1 MPVDVIIDPSS
12 GQIYWNDNAGSG
24 STQSIAISGNA
35 SDSINFV
42 GYSNFYSAGGGGI
55 GTNILATFND
65 SATATL
71 VPGTNGY
78 DLGSNSLRWELFAT
92 NINASGTLTLSSST
106 ASTST
111 TTGALIVTG
120 GVGVGGSINVGGVS
134 KFTSSA
140 SSTSTSTGALII
152 TGGVGVGGS
161 INVGGTSFFTA
172 SSASTNTT
180 TGAVVITG
188 GLGVGGSVNAGTAVS
203 APLFSSPSAV
213 VLRPGTDTISGIQFC
228 RTGTGST
235 IMVIDTLNS
244 RVGIGLTNPEYDL
257 EVNGEISAT
266 LKSFIIPHPTK
277 PGMRLRYTSLEGPE
291 NGVYF
296 RGELK
301 GSNVIELPD
310 YWTGLVD
317 DKTITVH
324 LTPIGNKTIFVKEIR
339 DNKVFVGARLFQ
351 KIHCFYSV
359 WAERKDVP
367 KLKVEI

>member
-92 NINASGTLTLSSST
+92 NINASGTITFSSST

-111 TTGALIVTG
+111 TSGALIVTG
-120 GVGVGGSINVGGVS
+120 GVGIGGSINVGGVS

-140 SSTSTSTGALII
+140 T
-152 TGGVGVGGS
+152 
-161 INVGGTSFFTA
+161 
-172 SSASTNTT
+172 STNTT
-180 TGAVVITG
+180 TGAIVITG
-188 GLGVGGSVNAGTAVS
+188 GLGVGGSINAGTAVS

-228 RTGTGST
+228 KTGTGST

-266 LKSFIIPHPTK
+266 LKSFIINHPTK
-277 PGMRLRYTSLEGPE
+277 PGMRLRHTSLEGPE

-301 GSNVIELPD
+301 GKNVIELPD

-317 DKTITVH
+317 SSTISVH
-324 LTPIGNKTIFVKEIR
+324 LTPIGNKTIFVKEIK

>member
-78 DLGSNSLRWELFAT
+78 DLGSDSLRWELFAT

-111 TTGALIVTG
+111 TTGALIV
-120 GVGVGGSINVGGVS
+120 
-134 KFTSSA
+134 
-140 SSTSTSTGALII
+140 

-228 RTGTGST
+228 RTGTGAT

-291 NGVYF
+291 NAVYF

>member
-78 DLGSNSLRWELFAT
+78 DLGSTSLRWELFAT

-111 TTGALIVTG
+111 TTGALIV
-120 GVGVGGSINVGGVS
+120 
-134 KFTSSA
+134 
-140 SSTSTSTGALII
+140 

-228 RTGTGST
+228 RTGTGAT

>member
-120 GVGVGGSINVGGVS
+120 GVGVGGSINVGG
-134 KFTSSA
+134 
-140 SSTSTSTGALII
+140 
-152 TGGVGVGGS
+152 
-161 INVGGTSFFTA
+161 TSFFTA

-228 RTGTGST
+228 RTGTGAT

-291 NGVYF
+291 NGVYL

>member
-120 GVGVGGSINVGGVS
+120 GVGVGGSINVGG
-134 KFTSSA
+134 
-140 SSTSTSTGALII
+140 
-152 TGGVGVGGS
+152 
-161 INVGGTSFFTA
+161 TSFFTA

-228 RTGTGST
+228 RTGTGAT

-244 RVGIGLTNPEYDL
+244 RVGIGLTNPEYYL
-257 EVNGEISAT
+257 EVNGEISETFVGNTKSISNDPINIPPT
-266 LKSFIIPHPTK
+266 LKRVNSSTP
-277 PGMRLRYTSLEGPE
+277 RC
-291 NGVYF
+291 
-296 RGELK
+296 
-301 GSNVIELPD
+301 
-310 YWTGLVD
+310 WTM
-317 DKTITVH
+317 
-324 LTPIGNKTIFVKEIR
+324 
-339 DNKVFVGARLFQ
+339 
-351 KIHCFYSV
+351 
-359 WAERKDVP
+359 WAESAM
-367 KLKVEI
+367 

>member
-55 GTNILATFND
+55 GTNIRATFND
-65 SATATL
+65 SATATF

-78 DLGSNSLRWELFAT
+78 DLGSDSLRWELFAT
-92 NINASGTLTLSSST
+92 NINASGTITFSSST

-111 TTGALIVTG
+111 TSGALIVTG
-120 GVGVGGSINVGGVS
+120 GVGIGGSINVGGVS

-140 SSTSTSTGALII
+140 TSTNTSTGAI
-152 TGGVGVGGS
+152 
-161 INVGGTSFFTA
+161 
-172 SSASTNTT
+172 
-180 TGAVVITG
+180 VITG
-188 GLGVGGSVNAGTAVS
+188 GLGVGGSINAGTAVS

-213 VLRPGTDTISGIQFC
+213 VLRPGADTISGIQFC
-228 RTGTGST
+228 KTGTGST

-266 LKSFIIPHPTK
+266 LKSFIINHPTK
-277 PGMRLRYTSLEGPE
+277 PGMRLRHTSLEGPE

-301 GSNVIELPD
+301 GKNVIELPD

-317 DKTITVH
+317 SSTISVH
-324 LTPIGNKTIFVKEIR
+324 LTPIGNKTIFVKEIK

-351 KIHCFYSV
+351 KNHCFYSV

>member
-55 GTNILATFND
+55 GTNIRATFND
-65 SATATL
+65 SATATF

-78 DLGSNSLRWELFAT
+78 DLGSDSLRWELFAT
-92 NINASGTLTLSSST
+92 NINASGTFTLSSST

-120 GVGVGGSINVGGVS
+120 GVGIGGSINVGGVS

-140 SSTSTSTGALII
+140 T
-152 TGGVGVGGS
+152 
-161 INVGGTSFFTA
+161 
-172 SSASTNTT
+172 STNTT
-180 TGAVVITG
+180 TGAIVITG
-188 GLGVGGSVNAGTAVS
+188 GLGVGGSINAGTAVS

-228 RTGTGST
+228 KTGTGST

-266 LKSFIIPHPTK
+266 LKSFIINHPTK
-277 PGMRLRYTSLEGPE
+277 PGMRLRHTSLEGPE

-301 GSNVIELPD
+301 GKNVIELPD

-317 DKTITVH
+317 SSTISVH
-324 LTPIGNKTIFVKEIR
+324 LTPIGNKTIFVKEIK

>member
-35 SDSINFV
+35 SDSINIV

-78 DLGSNSLRWELFAT
+78 DLGSSSLRWDIYGT
-92 NINASGTLTLSSST
+92 NLDLSGTLTLSSST

-134 KFTSSA
+134 KFTSSTA
-140 SSTSTSTGALII
+140 STNSSTGAVI
-152 TGGVGVGGS
+152 
-161 INVGGTSFFTA
+161 
-172 SSASTNTT
+172 
-180 TGAVVITG
+180 ITG

-203 APLFSSPSAV
+203 APLFSSSAAV

-228 RTGTGST
+228 RTGTGAT

-257 EVNGEISAT
+257 EVAGEISAT
-266 LKSFIIPHPTK
+266 LKSFIIDHPTK

-317 DKTITVH
+317 ENTITVH

>member
-78 DLGSNSLRWELFAT
+78 DLGSTSLRWELFAT

-111 TTGALIVTG
+111 TTGALIV
-120 GVGVGGSINVGGVS
+120 
-134 KFTSSA
+134 
-140 SSTSTSTGALII
+140 

-228 RTGTGST
+228 RTGTGAT

-291 NGVYF
+291 NAVYF

-324 LTPIGNKTIFVKEIR
+324 LTPIGNKTILVIEIR

>member
-55 GTNILATFND
+55 GTNIRATFND
-65 SATATL
+65 SATATF

-78 DLGSNSLRWELFAT
+78 DLGSDSLRWDLFAT

-111 TTGALIVTG
+111 TTGALIV
-120 GVGVGGSINVGGVS
+120 
-134 KFTSSA
+134 
-140 SSTSTSTGALII
+140 

-228 RTGTGST
+228 RTGTGAT

-291 NGVYF
+291 NAVYF

>member
-1 MPVDVIIDPSS
+1 MPVDVIIDTSS

-35 SDSINFV
+35 SDSVNFV

-78 DLGSNSLRWELFAT
+78 DLGSTSLRWELFAT

-111 TTGALIVTG
+111 TTGALIV
-120 GVGVGGSINVGGVS
+120 
-134 KFTSSA
+134 
-140 SSTSTSTGALII
+140 

-228 RTGTGST
+228 RTGTGAT

>member
-35 SDSINFV
+35 SDSINIV

-78 DLGSNSLRWELFAT
+78 DLGSSSLRWDIYGT
-92 NINASGTLTLSSST
+92 NLDLSGTLTLSSST

-134 KFTSSA
+134 KFTSSTA
-140 SSTSTSTGALII
+140 STNSSTGAVI
-152 TGGVGVGGS
+152 
-161 INVGGTSFFTA
+161 
-172 SSASTNTT
+172 
-180 TGAVVITG
+180 ITG
-188 GLGVGGSVNAGTAVS
+188 GLGVGGSVHAGTAVS
-203 APLFSSPSAV
+203 APLFSFSAAV

-228 RTGTGST
+228 RTGTGAT

-257 EVNGEISAT
+257 EVAGEISAT
-266 LKSFIIPHPTK
+266 LKSFIIDHPTK

-317 DKTITVH
+317 ENTITVH
-324 LTPIGNKTIFVKEIR
+324 LTPIGNKTIFVKEIK

>member
-35 SDSINFV
+35 SDSINIV

-78 DLGSNSLRWELFAT
+78 DLGSSSLRWDIYGT
-92 NINASGTLTLSSST
+92 NLDLSGTLTLSSST

-120 GVGVGGSINVGGVS
+120 GVGVGGSINVG
-134 KFTSSA
+134 
-140 SSTSTSTGALII
+140 
-152 TGGVGVGGS
+152 
-161 INVGGTSFFTA
+161 
-172 SSASTNTT
+172 
-180 TGAVVITG
+180 AVIITG

-203 APLFSSPSAV
+203 APLFSSSAAV

-228 RTGTGST
+228 KTGTGST

-257 EVNGEISAT
+257 EVAGEISAT
-266 LKSFIIPHPTK
+266 LKSFIIDHPTK

-317 DKTITVH
+317 ANTITVH

>member
-120 GVGVGGSINVGGVS
+120 GVGVGGSINVGG
-134 KFTSSA
+134 
-140 SSTSTSTGALII
+140 
-152 TGGVGVGGS
+152 
-161 INVGGTSFFTA
+161 TSFFTS

-228 RTGTGST
+228 RTGTGAT

>member
-55 GTNILATFND
+55 GTNIRATFND
-65 SATATL
+65 SATATF

-78 DLGSNSLRWELFAT
+78 DLGSDSLRWELFAT

-111 TTGALIVTG
+111 T
-120 GVGVGGSINVGGVS
+120 
-134 KFTSSA
+134 
-140 SSTSTSTGALII
+140 TGALII

-228 RTGTGST
+228 RTGTGAT

-339 DNKVFVGARLFQ
+339 DNKVFVGAKLFQ

>member
-55 GTNILATFND
+55 GTNIRATFND
-65 SATATL
+65 SATATF

-78 DLGSNSLRWELFAT
+78 DLGSDSLRWELFAT
-92 NINASGTLTLSSST
+92 NINASGTITFSSST

-111 TTGALIVTG
+111 TSGALIVTG
-120 GVGVGGSINVGGVS
+120 GVGIGGSINVGGVS

-140 SSTSTSTGALII
+140 T
-152 TGGVGVGGS
+152 
-161 INVGGTSFFTA
+161 
-172 SSASTNTT
+172 STNTT
-180 TGAVVITG
+180 TGAIVITG
-188 GLGVGGSVNAGTAVS
+188 GLGVGGSINAGTAVS

-228 RTGTGST
+228 KTGTGST

-266 LKSFIIPHPTK
+266 LKSFIINHPTK
-277 PGMRLRYTSLEGPE
+277 PGMRLRHTSLEGPE

-301 GSNVIELPD
+301 GKNVIELPD

-317 DKTITVH
+317 SSTISVH
-324 LTPIGNKTIFVKEIR
+324 LTPIGNKTIFVKEIK

>member
-120 GVGVGGSINVGGVS
+120 GVGVGGSINVGG
-134 KFTSSA
+134 
-140 SSTSTSTGALII
+140 
-152 TGGVGVGGS
+152 
-161 INVGGTSFFTA
+161 TSFFTA

-228 RTGTGST
+228 RTGTGAT

-291 NGVYF
+291 NGVYL

-339 DNKVFVGARLFQ
+339 DNKVFVVARLFQ

>member
-78 DLGSNSLRWELFAT
+78 DLGSDSLRWELFAT
-92 NINASGTLTLSSST
+92 NINASGTITFSSST

-111 TTGALIVTG
+111 TSGALIVTG
-120 GVGVGGSINVGGVS
+120 GVGIGGSINVGGVS

-140 SSTSTSTGALII
+140 SST
-152 TGGVGVGGS
+152 
-161 INVGGTSFFTA
+161 
-172 SSASTNTT
+172 NTT
-180 TGAVVITG
+180 TGAIVITG
-188 GLGVGGSVNAGTAVS
+188 GLGVGGSINAGTAVS

-228 RTGTGST
+228 KTGTGST

-266 LKSFIIPHPTK
+266 LKSFIINHPTK
-277 PGMRLRYTSLEGPE
+277 PGMRLRHTSLEGPE

-301 GSNVIELPD
+301 GKNVIELPD

-317 DKTITVH
+317 SSTISVH
-324 LTPIGNKTIFVKEIR
+324 LTPIGNKTIFVKEIK

>member
-35 SDSINFV
+35 SDSINIV

-78 DLGSNSLRWELFAT
+78 DLGSSSLRWDIYGT
-92 NINASGTLTLSSST
+92 NLDLSGTLTLSSST

-134 KFTSSA
+134 KFTSSTA
-140 SSTSTSTGALII
+140 STNSSTGAVI
-152 TGGVGVGGS
+152 
-161 INVGGTSFFTA
+161 
-172 SSASTNTT
+172 
-180 TGAVVITG
+180 ITG
-188 GLGVGGSVNAGTAVS
+188 GLGVGGSVHAGTAVS
-203 APLFSSPSAV
+203 APLFSSSAAV

-228 RTGTGST
+228 RTGTGAT

-257 EVNGEISAT
+257 EVAGEISAT
-266 LKSFIIPHPTK
+266 LKSFIIDHPTK

-317 DKTITVH
+317 ENTITVH

>member
-120 GVGVGGSINVGGVS
+120 GVGVGGSINVGG
-134 KFTSSA
+134 
-140 SSTSTSTGALII
+140 
-152 TGGVGVGGS
+152 
-161 INVGGTSFFTA
+161 TSFFTA

-228 RTGTGST
+228 RTGTGAT

-317 DKTITVH
+317 ASTITVH
-324 LTPIGNKTIFVKEIR
+324 LTPIGNKTIFVKEIK

>member
-35 SDSINFV
+35 SDSINIV

-78 DLGSNSLRWELFAT
+78 DLGSTSLRWDIYGT
-92 NINASGTLTLSSST
+92 NLDLSGTLTLSSST

-134 KFTSSA
+134 KFISSA
-140 SSTSTSTGALII
+140 
-152 TGGVGVGGS
+152 
-161 INVGGTSFFTA
+161 
-172 SSASTNTT
+172 ASTNSS

-203 APLFSSPSAV
+203 APLFSSSAAL

-228 RTGTGST
+228 RTGTGAT

-257 EVNGEISAT
+257 EVAGEISAT
-266 LKSFIIPHPTK
+266 LKSFIIDHPTK

-317 DKTITVH
+317 ENTITVH

>member
-65 SATATL
+65 SATATF

-78 DLGSNSLRWELFAT
+78 DLGSDSLRWELFAT
-92 NINASGTLTLSSST
+92 NINASGTITFSSST

-111 TTGALIVTG
+111 TSGALIVTG
-120 GVGVGGSINVGGVS
+120 GVGIGGSINVGGVS

-140 SSTSTSTGALII
+140 T
-152 TGGVGVGGS
+152 
-161 INVGGTSFFTA
+161 
-172 SSASTNTT
+172 STNTT
-180 TGAVVITG
+180 TGAIVITG
-188 GLGVGGSVNAGTAVS
+188 GLGVGGSINAGTAVS

-228 RTGTGST
+228 KTGTGST

-266 LKSFIIPHPTK
+266 LKSFIINHPTK
-277 PGMRLRYTSLEGPE
+277 PGMRLRHTSLEGPE

-301 GSNVIELPD
+301 GKNVIELPD

-317 DKTITVH
+317 SSTISVH
-324 LTPIGNKTIFVKEIR
+324 LTPIGNKTIFVKEIK

>member
-78 DLGSNSLRWELFAT
+78 DLGSDSLRWELFAT

-134 KFTSSA
+134 KFTSS
-140 SSTSTSTGALII
+140 
-152 TGGVGVGGS
+152 
-161 INVGGTSFFTA
+161 
-172 SSASTNTT
+172 SASTNST

-228 RTGTGST
+228 RTGTGAT

>member
-55 GTNILATFND
+55 GTNIRATFND
-65 SATATL
+65 SATATF

-78 DLGSNSLRWELFAT
+78 DLGSDSLRWELFAT
-92 NINASGTLTLSSST
+92 NINASGTITFSSST

-111 TTGALIVTG
+111 TSGALIVTG
-120 GVGVGGSINVGGVS
+120 GVGIGGSINVGGVS

-140 SSTSTSTGALII
+140 T
-152 TGGVGVGGS
+152 
-161 INVGGTSFFTA
+161 
-172 SSASTNTT
+172 STNTT
-180 TGAVVITG
+180 TGAIVITG
-188 GLGVGGSVNAGTAVS
+188 GLGVGGSINAGTAVS

-213 VLRPGTDTISGIQFC
+213 VLRPGSDTISGIQFC
-228 RTGTGST
+228 KTGTGST

-266 LKSFIIPHPTK
+266 LKSFIINHPTK
-277 PGMRLRYTSLEGPE
+277 PGMRLRHTSLEGPE

-301 GSNVIELPD
+301 GKNVIELPD

-317 DKTITVH
+317 SSTISVH
-324 LTPIGNKTIFVKEIR
+324 LTPIGNKTIFVKEIK

>member
-120 GVGVGGSINVGGVS
+120 GVGVGGSINVGG
-134 KFTSSA
+134 
-140 SSTSTSTGALII
+140 
-152 TGGVGVGGS
+152 
-161 INVGGTSFFTA
+161 TSFFTS
-172 SSASTNTT
+172 SSASTNST

-228 RTGTGST
+228 RTGTGAT

-367 KLKVEI
+367 KLIVEI

>member
-55 GTNILATFND
+55 GTNIRATFND
-65 SATATL
+65 SATATF

-78 DLGSNSLRWELFAT
+78 DLGSASKRWELFAT

-111 TTGALIVTG
+111 T
-120 GVGVGGSINVGGVS
+120 
-134 KFTSSA
+134 
-140 SSTSTSTGALII
+140 TGALII

-228 RTGTGST
+228 RTGTGAT

-291 NGVYF
+291 NAVYF

>member
-35 SDSINFV
+35 SDSINIV

-78 DLGSNSLRWELFAT
+78 DLGSSSLRWDIYGT
-92 NINASGTLTLSSST
+92 NLDLSGTLTLSSST

-111 TTGALIVTG
+111 TTGALVVTG

-134 KFTSSA
+134 KFTSSTA
-140 SSTSTSTGALII
+140 STNSSTGAVI
-152 TGGVGVGGS
+152 
-161 INVGGTSFFTA
+161 
-172 SSASTNTT
+172 
-180 TGAVVITG
+180 ITG
-188 GLGVGGSVNAGTAVS
+188 GLGVGGSVHAGTAVS
-203 APLFSSPSAV
+203 APLFSSSSAV

-228 RTGTGST
+228 KTGTGST

-257 EVNGEISAT
+257 EVAGEISAT
-266 LKSFIIPHPTK
+266 LKSFIIDHPTK

-317 DKTITVH
+317 ENTITVH
-324 LTPIGNKTIFVKEIR
+324 LTPIGNKTIFVKEIK

>member
-55 GTNILATFND
+55 GTNIRATFND
-65 SATATL
+65 SATATF

-78 DLGSNSLRWELFAT
+78 DLGSDSLRWELFAT
-92 NINASGTLTLSSST
+92 NINASGTITFSSST

-111 TTGALIVTG
+111 TSGALIVTG
-120 GVGVGGSINVGGVS
+120 GVGIGGSINVGGVS

-140 SSTSTSTGALII
+140 T
-152 TGGVGVGGS
+152 
-161 INVGGTSFFTA
+161 
-172 SSASTNTT
+172 STNTT
-180 TGAVVITG
+180 TGAIVITG
-188 GLGVGGSVNAGTAVS
+188 GLGVGGSINAGTAVS

-228 RTGTGST
+228 KTGTGST

-266 LKSFIIPHPTK
+266 LKSFIINHPTK
-277 PGMRLRYTSLEGPE
+277 PGMRLRHTSLEGPE

-301 GSNVIELPD
+301 GKNVIELPD

-317 DKTITVH
+317 SSTISVH
-324 LTPIGNKTIFVKEIR
+324 LTPIGNKTIFVKEIK

-367 KLKVEI
+367 KLQVEI

>member
-55 GTNILATFND
+55 GTNIRATFND
-65 SATATL
+65 SATATF

-78 DLGSNSLRWELFAT
+78 DLGSDSLRWELFAT
-92 NINASGTLTLSSST
+92 NINASGTITFSSST

-111 TTGALIVTG
+111 TSGALIVTG
-120 GVGVGGSINVGGVS
+120 GVGIGGSINVGGVS

-140 SSTSTSTGALII
+140 SST
-152 TGGVGVGGS
+152 
-161 INVGGTSFFTA
+161 
-172 SSASTNTT
+172 NTT
-180 TGAVVITG
+180 TGAIVITG
-188 GLGVGGSVNAGTAVS
+188 GLGVGGSINAGTAVS

-228 RTGTGST
+228 KTGTGST

-266 LKSFIIPHPTK
+266 LKSFIINHPTK
-277 PGMRLRYTSLEGPE
+277 PGMRLRHTSLEGPE

-301 GSNVIELPD
+301 GKNVIELPD

-317 DKTITVH
+317 SSTISVH
-324 LTPIGNKTIFVKEIR
+324 LTPIGNKTIFVKEIK

>member
-120 GVGVGGSINVGGVS
+120 GVGVGGSINVGG
-134 KFTSSA
+134 
-140 SSTSTSTGALII
+140 
-152 TGGVGVGGS
+152 
-161 INVGGTSFFTA
+161 TSFFTA

-188 GLGVGGSVNAGTAVS
+188 GLGVGGSVNAGISVS
-203 APLFSSPSAV
+203 SPLFSSPSVV

-228 RTGTGST
+228 RTGTGAT

>member
-55 GTNILATFND
+55 GTNIRATFND
-65 SATATL
+65 SATATF

-78 DLGSNSLRWELFAT
+78 DLGSDSLRWELFAT
-92 NINASGTLTLSSST
+92 NINASGTITFSSST

-120 GVGVGGSINVGGVS
+120 GVGIGGSINVGGVS

-140 SSTSTSTGALII
+140 TSTNTSTGAI
-152 TGGVGVGGS
+152 
-161 INVGGTSFFTA
+161 
-172 SSASTNTT
+172 
-180 TGAVVITG
+180 VITG
-188 GLGVGGSVNAGTAVS
+188 GLGVGGSINAGTAVS

-228 RTGTGST
+228 KTGTGST

-266 LKSFIIPHPTK
+266 LKSFIINHPTK
-277 PGMRLRYTSLEGPE
+277 PGMRLRHTSLEGPE

-301 GSNVIELPD
+301 GKNVIELPD

-317 DKTITVH
+317 SSTISVH
-324 LTPIGNKTIFVKEIR
+324 LTPIGNKTIFVKEIK

-351 KIHCFYSV
+351 KIHCYYSV

>member
-55 GTNILATFND
+55 GTNIRATFND
-65 SATATL
+65 SATATF

-78 DLGSNSLRWELFAT
+78 DLGSDSLRWELFAT
-92 NINASGTLTLSSST
+92 NINASGTITFSSST

-120 GVGVGGSINVGGVS
+120 GVGIGGSINVGGVS

-140 SSTSTSTGALII
+140 T
-152 TGGVGVGGS
+152 
-161 INVGGTSFFTA
+161 
-172 SSASTNTT
+172 STNTA
-180 TGAVVITG
+180 TGAIVITG
-188 GLGVGGSVNAGTAVS
+188 GLGVGGSINAGTAVS

-228 RTGTGST
+228 KTGTGST

-266 LKSFIIPHPTK
+266 LKSFIINHPTK
-277 PGMRLRYTSLEGPE
+277 PGMRLRHTSLEGPE

-301 GSNVIELPD
+301 GKNVIELPD

-317 DKTITVH
+317 SSTISVH
-324 LTPIGNKTIFVKEIR
+324 LTPIGNKTIFVKEIK

>member
-78 DLGSNSLRWELFAT
+78 DLGSDSLRWELFAT

-120 GVGVGGSINVGGVS
+120 GVGVGGSINVGG
-134 KFTSSA
+134 
-140 SSTSTSTGALII
+140 
-152 TGGVGVGGS
+152 
-161 INVGGTSFFTA
+161 TSFFTS
-172 SSASTNTT
+172 SSASTNST

-228 RTGTGST
+228 RTGTGAT

>member
-55 GTNILATFND
+55 GTNIRATFND
-65 SATATL
+65 SATATF

-78 DLGSNSLRWELFAT
+78 DLGSDSLRWELFAT
-92 NINASGTLTLSSST
+92 NINASGTITFSSST

-111 TTGALIVTG
+111 TSGALIVTG
-120 GVGVGGSINVGGVS
+120 GVGIGGSINVGGVS

-140 SSTSTSTGALII
+140 T
-152 TGGVGVGGS
+152 
-161 INVGGTSFFTA
+161 
-172 SSASTNTT
+172 STNTA
-180 TGAVVITG
+180 TGAIVITG
-188 GLGVGGSVNAGTAVS
+188 GLGVGGSINAGTAVS
-203 APLFSSPSAV
+203 APLFSSPSAI

-228 RTGTGST
+228 KTGTGST

-266 LKSFIIPHPTK
+266 LKSFIINHPTK
-277 PGMRLRYTSLEGPE
+277 PGMRLRHTSLEGPE

-301 GSNVIELPD
+301 GKNVIELPD

-317 DKTITVH
+317 SSTISVH
-324 LTPIGNKTIFVKEIR
+324 LTPIGNKTIFVKEIK

>member
-55 GTNILATFND
+55 GTNVLATFND

-78 DLGSNSLRWELFAT
+78 DLGSDSLRWELYAT
-92 NINASGTLTLSSST
+92 NINASGTFTLSSST

-134 KFTSSA
+134 KFTSSTA
-140 SSTSTSTGALII
+140 STNSSTGAVI
-152 TGGVGVGGS
+152 
-161 INVGGTSFFTA
+161 
-172 SSASTNTT
+172 
-180 TGAVVITG
+180 ITG
-188 GLGVGGSVNAGTAVS
+188 GLGVGGSVHAGTAVS
-203 APLFSSPSAV
+203 APLFSSSAAV
-213 VLRPGTDTISGIQFC
+213 VIRPGTDTISAIQFSK
-228 RTGTGST
+228 TGTGAT

-257 EVNGEISAT
+257 EVAGEISAT
-266 LKSFIIPHPTK
+266 LKSFIIDHPTK

-301 GSNVIELPD
+301 GKNVIELPD

-317 DKTITVH
+317 ETTITVH
-324 LTPIGNKTIFVKEIR
+324 LTPIGNKTIFVKEIK

>member
-35 SDSINFV
+35 SDSINIV

-78 DLGSNSLRWELFAT
+78 DLGSSSLRWDIYGT
-92 NINASGTLTLSSST
+92 NLDLSGTLTLSSST

-134 KFTSSA
+134 KFTSSTA
-140 SSTSTSTGALII
+140 STNSSTGAVI
-152 TGGVGVGGS
+152 
-161 INVGGTSFFTA
+161 
-172 SSASTNTT
+172 
-180 TGAVVITG
+180 ITG
-188 GLGVGGSVNAGTAVS
+188 GLGVGGSVHAGTAVS
-203 APLFSSPSAV
+203 APLFSSSAAV

-228 RTGTGST
+228 RTGTGAT

-244 RVGIGLTNPEYDL
+244 RVGIGLTYPEYDL
-257 EVNGEISAT
+257 EVAGEISAT
-266 LKSFIIPHPTK
+266 LKSFIIDHPTK

-317 DKTITVH
+317 ENTITVH
-324 LTPIGNKTIFVKEIR
+324 LTPIGNKTIFVKEIK

>member
-78 DLGSNSLRWELFAT
+78 DLGSTSLRWDIYGT
-92 NINASGTLTLSSST
+92 NLDLSGILTLSSST

-111 TTGALIVTG
+111 TTGALIV
-120 GVGVGGSINVGGVS
+120 
-134 KFTSSA
+134 
-140 SSTSTSTGALII
+140 

-228 RTGTGST
+228 RTGTGAT

-291 NGVYF
+291 NGVYL

>member
-55 GTNILATFND
+55 GTNIRATFND
-65 SATATL
+65 SATATF

-78 DLGSNSLRWELFAT
+78 DLGSDSLRWELFAT
-92 NINASGTLTLSSST
+92 NINASGTITFSSST

-111 TTGALIVTG
+111 TSGALIVTG
-120 GVGVGGSINVGGVS
+120 GVGIGGSINVGGVS

-140 SSTSTSTGALII
+140 T
-152 TGGVGVGGS
+152 
-161 INVGGTSFFTA
+161 
-172 SSASTNTT
+172 STNTT
-180 TGAVVITG
+180 TGAIVITG
-188 GLGVGGSVNAGTAVS
+188 GLGVGGSINAGTAVS

-228 RTGTGST
+228 KTGTGST

-266 LKSFIIPHPTK
+266 LKSFIINHPTK
-277 PGMRLRYTSLEGPE
+277 PGMRLRHTSLEGPE

-301 GSNVIELPD
+301 GKNVIELPD

-317 DKTITVH
+317 SSTISVH
-324 LTPIGNKTIFVKEIR
+324 LTPIGNKTIFVKEIK

-359 WAERKDVP
+359 WAERKGVP